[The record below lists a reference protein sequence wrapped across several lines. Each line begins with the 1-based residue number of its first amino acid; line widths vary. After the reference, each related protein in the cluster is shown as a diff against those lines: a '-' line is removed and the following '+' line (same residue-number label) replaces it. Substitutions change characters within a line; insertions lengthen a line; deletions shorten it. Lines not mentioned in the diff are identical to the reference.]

1 MRKEN
6 EGTAKESKA
15 GDYSFQVDLKGIIRL
30 LSENLYSSG
39 DVFLRELLQNAVDA
53 IEARRGEESG
63 FADGRIRIAF
73 HPMSGRQVRLV
84 FADNGIGLT
93 REELHT
99 FLSVIGQSSKRG
111 EVRRG
116 SFIGQFGIGLLS
128 CFLVADEILV
138 RSRSIRDVK
147 VYRWLGRSD
156 GTYQVTE
163 EMGDAGAREEL
174 AAKEDTGSRE
184 KAARAGGRES
194 RKEAEIQAAT
204 GMQEPGTEVTLIL
217 KGRMASQYSEEKVLG
232 LLREYGFL
240 IQIPVEFE
248 GSSGVQR
255 VNDGFIPW
263 RQSFCSNEEILRF
276 GEQMF
281 GEQFFGVVPIS
292 GEGMKG
298 YAFISERQTSAAAEG
313 RHKIFLKDMLIT
325 EDGKDLIPKWAF
337 FTRCI
342 LNAENLTPMASREG
356 FVSDQQLAR
365 ARNEIEKCIFDY
377 FVALSQYDVNKLK
390 QLTMIHNV
398 AIKSLAVENEQIY
411 QLFFPFLTFV
421 TSKGRLTGFQLVEAA
436 KRRPVY
442 YCTELDDYRRACPLV
457 GNGKGILINAGYI
470 YDTRLLQLL
479 KRYQRDLRLAVFDE
493 ASYGELLEE
502 PVPAMRAETE
512 AFMAMAGRTLDSF
525 HCKAALKQ
533 FEPEKVPALYVPGA
547 EGFLDNALGDGGY
560 SGFLEG
566 FDLADIGV
574 MEDFD
579 CGYGT
584 KLYINGRNPL
594 IRRLARVQDEEL
606 VADMVQ
612 VLYVHAMLAGHY
624 TLGEKEIEVLNTG
637 LIRLMEYGLGGN
649 V

>member
-1 MRKEN
+1 MRGEREGMTKEN
-6 EGTAKESKA
+6 MTKESNA
-15 GDYSFQVDLKGIIRL
+15 GNYSFQVDLKGIIRL

-39 DVFLRELLQNAVDA
+39 DVFLRELLQNGVDA
-53 IEARRGEESG
+53 IEARRGEEPG
-63 FADGRIRIAF
+63 FAEGRIRIRYQQ
-73 HPMSGRQVRLV
+73 MENRQARLV

-93 REELHT
+93 REEIHT

-111 EVRRG
+111 EMRRE

-128 CFLVADEILV
+128 CFLVADEIVV
-138 RSRSIRDVK
+138 RSRSVHEEQA
-147 VYRWLGRSD
+147 YRWLGRSD

-163 EMGDAGAREEL
+163 EPGGCEAG
-174 AAKEDTGSRE
+174 ED
-184 KAARAGGRES
+184 K
-194 RKEAEIQAAT
+194 
-204 GMQEPGTEVTLIL
+204 PGTEVTLVL
-217 KGRMASQYSEEKVLG
+217 KGRTASRYSEERVLG
-232 LLREYGFL
+232 LLKEYGFL
-240 IQIPVEFE
+240 IQVPVDFE
-248 GSSGVQR
+248 GAGGVRR
-255 VNDGFIPW
+255 VNDSFVPW

-281 GEQFFGVVPIS
+281 GEEFFGVVPVS
-292 GEGMKG
+292 GEGLKG
-298 YAFISERQTSAAAEG
+298 YAFISQRQTSAAAEG

-325 EDGKDLIPKWAF
+325 EEGKELIPKWAF

-356 FVSDQQLAR
+356 FVSDHRLAR

-390 QLTMIHNV
+390 QLTMTHNV

-421 TSKGRLTGFQLVEAA
+421 TSKGRLTGFQVTEAA
-436 KRRPVY
+436 KRMPVY

-457 GNGKGILINAGYI
+457 GNGNGVLINAGYI
-470 YDTRLLQLL
+470 YDTKLLQLL
-479 KRYQRDLRLAVFDE
+479 KRYQRGIRVEVFDE

-502 PVPAMRAETE
+502 PTPAIKREMEPL
-512 AFMAMAGRTLDSF
+512 MAKAGRALGTF
-525 HCKAALKQ
+525 HCGAVLKQ
-533 FEPEKVPALYVPGA
+533 FEPAEVPALYVPGG
-547 EGFLDNALGDGGY
+547 EGFLDHALGEGGF

-566 FDLADIGV
+566 FDLGEIG
-574 MEDFD
+574 MMGNFES
-579 CGYGT
+579 GYGT
-584 KLYINGRNPL
+584 KLYINGGNPL
-594 IRRLARVQDEEL
+594 IRRLAAVEDEEL
-606 VADMVQ
+606 AVNMVQ

-624 TLGEKEIEVLNTG
+624 TLGEKETEVLNTG

>member
-1 MRKEN
+1 M
-6 EGTAKESKA
+6 TKESNA
-15 GDYSFQVDLKGIIRL
+15 GNYSFQVDLKGIIRL

-39 DVFLRELLQNAVDA
+39 DVFLRELLQNGVDA
-53 IEARRGEESG
+53 IEARRGEEPG
-63 FADGRIRIAF
+63 FAEGRIRIRYQQ
-73 HPMSGRQVRLV
+73 MENRQARLV

-93 REELHT
+93 REEIHT

-111 EVRRG
+111 EMRRG

-128 CFLVADEILV
+128 CFLVADEIVV
-138 RSRSIRDVK
+138 RSRSVHEEQA
-147 VYRWLGRSD
+147 YRWLGRSD

-163 EMGDAGAREEL
+163 EPGGCEAG
-174 AAKEDTGSRE
+174 ED
-184 KAARAGGRES
+184 K
-194 RKEAEIQAAT
+194 
-204 GMQEPGTEVTLIL
+204 PGTEVTLVL
-217 KGRMASQYSEEKVLG
+217 KGRTASRYSEERVLG
-232 LLREYGFL
+232 LLKEYGFL
-240 IQIPVEFE
+240 IQVPVDFE
-248 GSSGVQR
+248 GAGGVRR
-255 VNDGFIPW
+255 VNDSFVPW

-281 GEQFFGVVPIS
+281 GEEFFGVVPVS
-292 GEGMKG
+292 GEGLKG
-298 YAFISERQTSAAAEG
+298 YAFISRRQTSAAAEG

-325 EDGKDLIPKWAF
+325 EEGKELIPKWAF

-356 FVSDQQLAR
+356 FVSDHRLAR

-390 QLTMIHNV
+390 QLTMTHNV

-421 TSKGRLTGFQLVEAA
+421 TSKGRLTGFQVTEAA
-436 KRRPVY
+436 KRMPVY

-457 GNGKGILINAGYI
+457 GNGNGVLINAGYI
-470 YDTRLLQLL
+470 YDTKLLQLL
-479 KRYQRDLRLAVFDE
+479 KRYQRGIRVEVFDE

-502 PVPAMRAETE
+502 PTPAIKREMEPL
-512 AFMAMAGRTLDSF
+512 MAKAGRALGTF
-525 HCKAALKQ
+525 HCGAVLKQ
-533 FEPEKVPALYVPGA
+533 FEPAEVPALYVPGG
-547 EGFLDNALGDGGY
+547 EGFLDHALGEGGF

-566 FDLADIGV
+566 FDLGEIG
-574 MEDFD
+574 MMGNFES
-579 CGYGT
+579 GYGT
-584 KLYINGRNPL
+584 KLYINGGNPL
-594 IRRLARVQDEEL
+594 IRRLAAVEDEEL
-606 VADMVQ
+606 AANMAQ

-624 TLGEKEIEVLNTG
+624 TLGEKEKEVLNTG

>member
-1 MRKEN
+1 MRREREGMTKEN
-6 EGTAKESKA
+6 MTKESNA
-15 GDYSFQVDLKGIIRL
+15 GNYSFQVDLKGIIRL

-39 DVFLRELLQNAVDA
+39 DVFLRELLQNGVDA
-53 IEARRGEESG
+53 IEARRGEEPG
-63 FADGRIRIAF
+63 FVEGRIRIRYQQ
-73 HPMSGRQVRLV
+73 MENRQARLV

-93 REELHT
+93 REEIHT

-111 EVRRG
+111 EMRRG

-128 CFLVADEILV
+128 CFLVADEIVV
-138 RSRSIRDVK
+138 RSRSVHEEQA
-147 VYRWLGRSD
+147 YRWLGRSD

-163 EMGDAGAREEL
+163 EPGGCEAG
-174 AAKEDTGSRE
+174 ED
-184 KAARAGGRES
+184 K
-194 RKEAEIQAAT
+194 
-204 GMQEPGTEVTLIL
+204 PGTEVTLVL
-217 KGRMASQYSEEKVLG
+217 KGRTASRYSEERVLG
-232 LLREYGFL
+232 LLKEYGFL
-240 IQIPVEFE
+240 IQVPVDFE
-248 GSSGVQR
+248 GAGGVRR
-255 VNDGFIPW
+255 VNDSFVPW

-281 GEQFFGVVPIS
+281 GEEFFGVVPVS
-292 GEGMKG
+292 GEGLKG
-298 YAFISERQTSAAAEG
+298 YAFISQRQTSAAAEG

-325 EDGKDLIPKWAF
+325 EEGKELIPKWAF

-356 FVSDQQLAR
+356 FVSDHRLAR

-390 QLTMIHNV
+390 QLTMTHNV

-421 TSKGRLTGFQLVEAA
+421 TSKGRLTGFQVTEAA
-436 KRRPVY
+436 KRMPVY

-457 GNGKGILINAGYI
+457 GNGNGVLINAGYI
-470 YDTRLLQLL
+470 YDTKLLQLL
-479 KRYQRDLRLAVFDE
+479 KRYQRGIRVEVFDE

-502 PVPAMRAETE
+502 PAPAIKREMEPL
-512 AFMAMAGRTLDSF
+512 MAKAGRALGTF
-525 HCKAALKQ
+525 HCGAVLKQ
-533 FEPEKVPALYVPGA
+533 FEPAEVPALYVPGG
-547 EGFLDNALGDGGY
+547 EGFLDHALGEGGF

-566 FDLADIGV
+566 FDLGEIG
-574 MEDFD
+574 MMGNFEP
-579 CGYGT
+579 GYGT

-594 IRRLARVQDEEL
+594 IRRLAAVEDEEL
-606 VADMVQ
+606 AANMVQ

-624 TLGEKEIEVLNTG
+624 TLGEKETEVLNMG

-649 V
+649 L

>member
-1 MRKEN
+1 MRREREGMTKEN
-6 EGTAKESKA
+6 MTKESNA
-15 GDYSFQVDLKGIIRL
+15 GNYSFQVDLKGIIRL

-39 DVFLRELLQNAVDA
+39 DVFLRELLQNGVDA
-53 IEARRGEESG
+53 IEARRGEEPG
-63 FADGRIRIAF
+63 FAEGRIRIRYQQ
-73 HPMSGRQVRLV
+73 MENRQARLV

-93 REELHT
+93 REEIHT

-111 EVRRG
+111 EMRRG

-128 CFLVADEILV
+128 CFLVADEIVV
-138 RSRSIRDVK
+138 RSRSVHEEQA
-147 VYRWLGRSD
+147 YRWLGRSD

-163 EMGDAGAREEL
+163 EPGGCEAG
-174 AAKEDTGSRE
+174 ED
-184 KAARAGGRES
+184 K
-194 RKEAEIQAAT
+194 
-204 GMQEPGTEVTLIL
+204 PGTEVTLVL
-217 KGRMASQYSEEKVLG
+217 KGRMASQYSEERVLG
-232 LLREYGFL
+232 LLKGYGFL
-240 IQIPVEFE
+240 IQVPVDFE
-248 GSSGVQR
+248 GAGGVRR
-255 VNDGFIPW
+255 VNDSFVPW

-281 GEQFFGVVPIS
+281 GEEFFGVVPVS
-292 GEGMKG
+292 GEGLKG
-298 YAFISERQTSAAAEG
+298 YAFISQRQTSAAAEG

-325 EDGKDLIPKWAF
+325 EEGKELIPKWAF

-356 FVSDQQLAR
+356 FVSDHRLAR

-390 QLTMIHNV
+390 QLTMTHNV

-421 TSKGRLTGFQLVEAA
+421 TSKGRLTGFQVTEAA
-436 KRRPVY
+436 KRMPVY

-457 GNGKGILINAGYI
+457 GNGNGVLINAGYI
-470 YDTRLLQLL
+470 YDTKLLQLL
-479 KRYQRDLRLAVFDE
+479 KRYQRGIRVEVFDE

-502 PVPAMRAETE
+502 PTPAIKREMEPL
-512 AFMAMAGRTLDSF
+512 MAKAGRALGTF
-525 HCKAALKQ
+525 HCGAVLKQ
-533 FEPEKVPALYVPGA
+533 FEPAEVPALYVPGG
-547 EGFLDNALGDGGY
+547 EGFLDHALGEGGF

-566 FDLADIGV
+566 FDLGEIG
-574 MEDFD
+574 MMGNFEP
-579 CGYGT
+579 GYGT

-594 IRRLARVQDEEL
+594 IRRLAAVEDEEL
-606 VADMVQ
+606 AANMVQ

-624 TLGEKEIEVLNTG
+624 TLGEKEKEVLNTG

>member
-1 MRKEN
+1 MRRER
-6 EGTAKESKA
+6 EGMTKESNA
-15 GDYSFQVDLKGIIRL
+15 GNYSFQVDLKGIIRL

-39 DVFLRELLQNAVDA
+39 DVFLRELLQNGVDA
-53 IEARRGEESG
+53 IEARRGEEPG
-63 FADGRIRIAF
+63 FAEGRIRIRYQQ
-73 HPMSGRQVRLV
+73 MENRQARLV

-93 REELHT
+93 REEIHT

-111 EVRRG
+111 EMRRG

-128 CFLVADEILV
+128 CFLVADEIVV
-138 RSRSIRDVK
+138 RSRSVHEK
-147 VYRWLGRSD
+147 QAYRWLGRSD

-163 EMGDAGAREEL
+163 EPE
-174 AAKEDTGSRE
+174 AKRGIGEPE
-184 KAARAGGRES
+184 
-194 RKEAEIQAAT
+194 
-204 GMQEPGTEVTLIL
+204 EPGTEVTLVL
-217 KGRMASQYSEEKVLG
+217 KGRMASQYSEERVLG
-232 LLREYGFL
+232 LLKDYGFL
-240 IQIPVEFE
+240 IQVPVDFE
-248 GSSGVQR
+248 GAGGVRR

-281 GEQFFGVVPIS
+281 GEEFFGVVPIS
-292 GEGMKG
+292 GEGLKG
-298 YAFISERQTSAAAEG
+298 YAFISQRQTSAAAEG

-325 EDGKDLIPKWAF
+325 EEGKELIPKWAF

-356 FVSDQQLAR
+356 FVSDHRLAR

-390 QLTMIHNV
+390 QLTMTHNV

-421 TSKGRLTGFQLVEAA
+421 TSKGRLTGFQVVEAA
-436 KRRPVY
+436 KRMPVY

-457 GNGKGILINAGYI
+457 GNGNGVLINAGYI
-470 YDTRLLQLL
+470 YDTKLLQLL
-479 KRYQRDLRLAVFDE
+479 KRYQRGIRVEVFDE

-502 PVPAMRAETE
+502 PTPATKKEMESL
-512 AFMAMAGRTLDSF
+512 MAKAGRALGTF
-525 HCKAALKQ
+525 HCGAVLKQ
-533 FEPEKVPALYVPGA
+533 FEPAEVPALYVPGG
-547 EGFLDNALGDGGY
+547 EGFLDHALGEGGF

-566 FDLADIGV
+566 FDLGEIG
-574 MEDFD
+574 MMGNFEP
-579 CGYGT
+579 GYGT

-594 IRRLARVQDEEL
+594 IRRLAAVEDEEL
-606 VADMVQ
+606 AANMVQ

-624 TLGEKEIEVLNTG
+624 TLGEKETEVLNTG

-649 V
+649 L

>member
-1 MRKEN
+1 MRREREGMTKEN
-6 EGTAKESKA
+6 MTKESNA
-15 GDYSFQVDLKGIIRL
+15 GNYSFQVDLKGIIRL

-39 DVFLRELLQNAVDA
+39 DVFLRELLQNGVDA
-53 IEARRGEESG
+53 IEARRGEEPG
-63 FADGRIRIAF
+63 FAEGRIRIRYQQ
-73 HPMSGRQVRLV
+73 MENRQARLV

-93 REELHT
+93 REEIHT

-111 EVRRG
+111 EMRRG

-128 CFLVADEILV
+128 CFLVADEIVV
-138 RSRSIRDVK
+138 RSRSVHEEQA
-147 VYRWLGRSD
+147 YRWLGRSD

-163 EMGDAGAREEL
+163 EPGGCEAG
-174 AAKEDTGSRE
+174 ED
-184 KAARAGGRES
+184 K
-194 RKEAEIQAAT
+194 
-204 GMQEPGTEVTLIL
+204 PGTEVTLVL
-217 KGRMASQYSEEKVLG
+217 KGRTASRYSEERVLG
-232 LLREYGFL
+232 LLKEYGFL
-240 IQIPVEFE
+240 IQVPVDFE
-248 GSSGVQR
+248 GAGGVRR
-255 VNDGFIPW
+255 VNDSFVPW

-281 GEQFFGVVPIS
+281 GEEFFGVVPVS
-292 GEGMKG
+292 GEGLKG
-298 YAFISERQTSAAAEG
+298 YAFISQRQTSAAAEG

-325 EDGKDLIPKWAF
+325 EEGKELIPKWAF

-356 FVSDQQLAR
+356 FVSDHRLAR

-390 QLTMIHNV
+390 QLTMTHNV

-421 TSKGRLTGFQLVEAA
+421 TSKGRLTGFQVTEAA
-436 KRRPVY
+436 KRMPVY

-457 GNGKGILINAGYI
+457 GNGNGVLINAGYI
-470 YDTRLLQLL
+470 YDTKLLQLL
-479 KRYQRDLRLAVFDE
+479 KRYQRGIRVEVFDE

-502 PVPAMRAETE
+502 PTPAIKREMEPL
-512 AFMAMAGRTLDSF
+512 MAKAGRALGTF
-525 HCKAALKQ
+525 HCGAVLKQ
-533 FEPEKVPALYVPGA
+533 FEPAEVPALYVPGG
-547 EGFLDNALGDGGY
+547 EGFLDHALGEGGF

-566 FDLADIGV
+566 FDLGEIG
-574 MEDFD
+574 MMGSFEP
-579 CGYGT
+579 GYGT

-594 IRRLARVQDEEL
+594 IRRLAAAEDEEL
-606 VADMVQ
+606 AANMVQ

-624 TLGEKEIEVLNTG
+624 TLGEKEKEVLNTG

>member
-1 MRKEN
+1 MRGEREGMTKEN
-6 EGTAKESKA
+6 MTKESNA
-15 GDYSFQVDLKGIIRL
+15 GNYSFQVDLKGIIRL

-39 DVFLRELLQNAVDA
+39 DVFLRELLQNGVDA
-53 IEARRGEESG
+53 IEARRGEEPG
-63 FADGRIRIAF
+63 FAEGRIRIRYQQ
-73 HPMSGRQVRLV
+73 MENRQARLV

-93 REELHT
+93 REEIHT

-111 EVRRG
+111 EMRRG

-128 CFLVADEILV
+128 CFLVADEIVV
-138 RSRSIRDVK
+138 RSRSVHEEQA
-147 VYRWLGRSD
+147 YRWLGRSD

-163 EMGDAGAREEL
+163 EPGGCEAG
-174 AAKEDTGSRE
+174 ED
-184 KAARAGGRES
+184 K
-194 RKEAEIQAAT
+194 
-204 GMQEPGTEVTLIL
+204 PGTEVTLVL
-217 KGRMASQYSEEKVLG
+217 KGRTASRYSEERVLG
-232 LLREYGFL
+232 LLKEYGFL
-240 IQIPVEFE
+240 IQVPVDFE
-248 GSSGVQR
+248 GAGGVRR
-255 VNDGFIPW
+255 VNDSFVPW

-281 GEQFFGVVPIS
+281 GEEFFGVVPVS
-292 GEGMKG
+292 GEGLKG
-298 YAFISERQTSAAAEG
+298 YAFISQRQTSAAAEG

-325 EDGKDLIPKWAF
+325 EEGKELIPKWAF

-356 FVSDQQLAR
+356 FVSDHRLAR

-390 QLTMIHNV
+390 QLTMTHNV

-421 TSKGRLTGFQLVEAA
+421 TSKGRLTGFQVTEAA
-436 KRRPVY
+436 KRMPVY

-457 GNGKGILINAGYI
+457 GNGNGVLINAGYI
-470 YDTRLLQLL
+470 YDTKLLQLL
-479 KRYQRDLRLAVFDE
+479 KRYQRGIRVEVFDE

-502 PVPAMRAETE
+502 PTPAIKREMEPL
-512 AFMAMAGRTLDSF
+512 MAKAGRALGTF
-525 HCKAALKQ
+525 HCGAVLKQ
-533 FEPEKVPALYVPGA
+533 FEPAEVPALYVPGG
-547 EGFLDNALGDGGY
+547 EGFLDHALGEGGF

-566 FDLADIGV
+566 FDLGEIG
-574 MEDFD
+574 MMGNFEP
-579 CGYGT
+579 GYGT
-584 KLYINGRNPL
+584 KLYINGGNPL
-594 IRRLARVQDEEL
+594 VRRLAAVEDEEL
-606 VADMVQ
+606 AVNMVQ

-624 TLGEKEIEVLNTG
+624 TLGEKETEVLNTG

>member
-1 MRKEN
+1 MRREREGMTKEN
-6 EGTAKESKA
+6 MTKESNA
-15 GDYSFQVDLKGIIRL
+15 GNYSFQVDLKGIIRL

-39 DVFLRELLQNAVDA
+39 DVFLRELLQNGVDA
-53 IEARRGEESG
+53 IEARRGEEPG
-63 FADGRIRIAF
+63 FAEGRIRIRYQQ
-73 HPMSGRQVRLV
+73 MENRQARLV

-93 REELHT
+93 REEIHT

-111 EVRRG
+111 EMRRE

-128 CFLVADEILV
+128 CFLVADEIVV
-138 RSRSIRDVK
+138 RSRSVHEEQA
-147 VYRWLGRSD
+147 YRWLGRSD

-163 EMGDAGAREEL
+163 EPGGCEAG
-174 AAKEDTGSRE
+174 ED
-184 KAARAGGRES
+184 K
-194 RKEAEIQAAT
+194 
-204 GMQEPGTEVTLIL
+204 PGTEVTLVL
-217 KGRMASQYSEEKVLG
+217 KGRTASRYSEERVLG
-232 LLREYGFL
+232 LLKEYGFL
-240 IQIPVEFE
+240 IQVPVDFE
-248 GSSGVQR
+248 GAGGVRR
-255 VNDGFIPW
+255 VNDSFVPW

-281 GEQFFGVVPIS
+281 GEEFFGVVPVS
-292 GEGMKG
+292 GEGLKG
-298 YAFISERQTSAAAEG
+298 YAFISQRQTSAAAEG

-325 EDGKDLIPKWAF
+325 EEGKELIPKWAF

-356 FVSDQQLAR
+356 FVSDHRLAR

-390 QLTMIHNV
+390 QLTMTHNV

-421 TSKGRLTGFQLVEAA
+421 TSKGRLTGFQVTEAA
-436 KRRPVY
+436 KRMPVY

-457 GNGKGILINAGYI
+457 GNGNGVLINAGYI
-470 YDTRLLQLL
+470 YDTKLLQLL
-479 KRYQRDLRLAVFDE
+479 KRYQRGIRVEVFDE

-502 PVPAMRAETE
+502 PTPAIKREMEPL
-512 AFMAMAGRTLDSF
+512 MAKAGRALGTF
-525 HCKAALKQ
+525 HCGAVLKQ
-533 FEPEKVPALYVPGA
+533 FEPAEVPALYVPGG
-547 EGFLDNALGDGGY
+547 EGFLDHALGEGGF

-566 FDLADIGV
+566 FDLGEIG
-574 MEDFD
+574 MMGNFEP
-579 CGYGT
+579 GYGT
-584 KLYINGRNPL
+584 KLYINGGNPL
-594 IRRLARVQDEEL
+594 IRRLAAVEDEEL
-606 VADMVQ
+606 AANMVQ

-624 TLGEKEIEVLNTG
+624 TLGEKETEVLNTG

>member
-1 MRKEN
+1 MRGEREGMTKEN
-6 EGTAKESKA
+6 MTKESNA
-15 GDYSFQVDLKGIIRL
+15 GNYSFQVDLKGIIRL

-39 DVFLRELLQNAVDA
+39 DVFLRELLQNGVDA
-53 IEARRGEESG
+53 IEARRGEEPG
-63 FADGRIRIAF
+63 FAEGRIRIRYQQ
-73 HPMSGRQVRLV
+73 MENRQARLV

-93 REELHT
+93 REEIHT

-111 EVRRG
+111 EMRRE

-128 CFLVADEILV
+128 CFLVADEIVV
-138 RSRSIRDVK
+138 RSRSVHEEQA
-147 VYRWLGRSD
+147 YRWLGRSD

-163 EMGDAGAREEL
+163 EPGGCEAG
-174 AAKEDTGSRE
+174 ED
-184 KAARAGGRES
+184 K
-194 RKEAEIQAAT
+194 
-204 GMQEPGTEVTLIL
+204 PGTEVTLVL
-217 KGRMASQYSEEKVLG
+217 KGRTASRYSEERVLG
-232 LLREYGFL
+232 LLKEYGFL
-240 IQIPVEFE
+240 IQVPVDFE
-248 GSSGVQR
+248 GAGGVRR
-255 VNDGFIPW
+255 VNDSFVPW

-281 GEQFFGVVPIS
+281 GEEFFGVVPVS
-292 GEGMKG
+292 GEGLKG
-298 YAFISERQTSAAAEG
+298 YAFISQRQTSAAAEG

-325 EDGKDLIPKWAF
+325 EEGKELIPKWAF

-356 FVSDQQLAR
+356 FVSDHRLAR

-390 QLTMIHNV
+390 QLTMTHNV

-421 TSKGRLTGFQLVEAA
+421 TSKGRLTGFQVTEAA
-436 KRRPVY
+436 KRMPVY

-457 GNGKGILINAGYI
+457 GNGNGVLINAGYI
-470 YDTRLLQLL
+470 YDTKLLQLL
-479 KRYQRDLRLAVFDE
+479 KRYQRGIRVEVFDE

-502 PVPAMRAETE
+502 PTPAIKREMEPL
-512 AFMAMAGRTLDSF
+512 MAKAGRALGTF
-525 HCKAALKQ
+525 HCGAVLKQ
-533 FEPEKVPALYVPGA
+533 FEPAEVPALYVPGG
-547 EGFLDNALGDGGY
+547 EGFLDHALGEGGF

-566 FDLADIGV
+566 FDLGEIG
-574 MEDFD
+574 MMGNFEP
-579 CGYGT
+579 GYGT
-584 KLYINGRNPL
+584 KLYINGGNPL
-594 IRRLARVQDEEL
+594 IRRLAAVEDEEL
-606 VADMVQ
+606 AVNMVQ

-624 TLGEKEIEVLNTG
+624 TLGEKETEVLNTG